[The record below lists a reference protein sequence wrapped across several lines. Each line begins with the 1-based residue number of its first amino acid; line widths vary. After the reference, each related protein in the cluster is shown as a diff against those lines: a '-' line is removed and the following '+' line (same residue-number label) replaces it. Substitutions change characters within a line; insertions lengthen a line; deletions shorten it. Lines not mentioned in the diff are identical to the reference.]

1 MFLAIEYF
9 TRKGIT
15 RDWLT
20 VPCALFVS
28 SGGEKFII
36 TICEEF
42 KPSEYFAVKH
52 WQIEQC
58 TSKQAIPPFV
68 EYRVPKS
75 EVFRHPA
82 VIVPGCRLMPYT
94 VEPIPASYNQIFRP
108 MMAEFYNYYYQNYL
122 ESHAHSQA
130 KNRWLW
136 NAFIKVYLPDLSNI
150 SNYILMF
157 KTAEEIASDQ
167 QKAVEKYHQEVWQYW
182 LKWCKYMMYPG
193 IPGEL
198 VFASD
203 YRNQGGSQCPKSST
217 PP

>member
-1 MFLAIEYF
+1 VYF
-9 TRKGIT
+9 VRSLKFGC
-15 RDWLT
+15 LT
-20 VPCALFVS
+20 VFA
-28 SGGEKFII
+28 FIVKA
-36 TICEEF
+36 T
-42 KPSEYFAVKH
+42 FAFFCLPA
-52 WQIEQC
+52 E
-58 TSKQAIPPFV
+58 
-68 EYRVPKS
+68 
-75 EVFRHPA
+75 PA
-82 VIVPGCRLMPYT
+82 VIVPGCRLMPHNL
-94 VEPIPASYNQIFRP
+94 EPIPASYNQIFRP

-203 YRNQGGSQCPKSST
+203 YRNQGGSPCPKVLRRPDCHSARCQLRHSCAQSRTRANLSLSERSHQQT
-217 PP
+217 P